1 MAVKTALP
9 KSKTST
15 KNVSTRT
22 KTKMQAKKSQPRSG
36 GGQFGSTA
44 QMPPRKNGRPA
55 TATGQMNKGK
65 GAVGASKPPKGVS
78 RPAGGSKPKGGK
90 GC

>member
-1 MAVKTALP
+1 MGVKTALP

-15 KNVSTRT
+15 TTRMKP
-22 KTKMQAKKSQPRSG
+22 KTTAKKSQPRSG

-44 QMPPRKNGRPA
+44 QKPARTGGRA
-55 TATGQMNKGK
+55 VTTTAQMNKGK
-65 GAVGASKPPKGVS
+65 GAVGASKPPKGVNK
-78 RPAGGSKPKGGK
+78 PAGGSKPKGGK

>member
-1 MAVKTALP
+1 MGVKTALP
-9 KSKTST
+9 KSKAST
-15 KNVSTRT
+15 KTTTTRT
-22 KTKMQAKKSQPRSG
+22 KATKSQPRG
-36 GGQFGSTA
+36 TGGQFGSTTA

-65 GAVGASKPPKGVS
+65 GAVGASKPPKPVM